1 MVSFGVHLLAIKKFL
16 NTNATKKSEI
26 MKIHSHIAAAILL
39 TGVINSNSVFADHH
53 LEETFSL
60 EAITNGQHRS
70 DSNKARNGPRHPV
83 ATLDFFGLRK
93 DMTVVE
99 ILPATG
105 WYTEIIAPYVA
116 AEGKLYAAHF
126 SPNSALTYAARS
138 LEGFEEKVTEN
149 PEIYGKITIRHIDP
163 PHEVIIAPPASADLA
178 MTFRN
183 VHNWIMAGQEL
194 EYFKTFYAAL
204 KPGGTLGVVE
214 HRALPGSSMEIMETT
229 GYVTEAY
236 VIEIAEKAG
245 FEFVASSEI
254 NANPKDLTDYPAGV
268 WTLPP
273 SYRLGDDNRDEYTA
287 IGESDRMTLKFRKP
301 E

>member
-1 MVSFGVHLLAIKKFL
+1 
-16 NTNATKKSEI
+16 
-26 MKIHSHIAAAILL
+26 MKIHNYIATAILV
-39 TGVINSNSVFADHH
+39 TGIINSNSAFADNH
-53 LEETFSL
+53 LEEVFSL
-60 EAITNGQHRS
+60 EVISNGPHRS
-70 DSNKARNGPRHPV
+70 DSNKARNDSRHPI

-138 LEGFEEKVTEN
+138 LEGFEEKVTGN

-163 PHEVIIAPPASADLA
+163 PYEVIIAPPASADLA

-194 EYFKTFYAAL
+194 EYFETFYAAL
-204 KPGGTLGVVE
+204 KPGGILGVVE
-214 HRALPGSSMEIMETT
+214 HRALPGSNMEIMETT

>member
-1 MVSFGVHLLAIKKFL
+1 
-16 NTNATKKSEI
+16 
-26 MKIHSHIAAAILL
+26 MKIHNYIATAILV
-39 TGVINSNSVFADHH
+39 TGIINSNSAFADNH
-53 LEETFSL
+53 LEEVFSL
-60 EAITNGQHRS
+60 EAISNGPHRS
-70 DSNKARNGPRHPV
+70 DSNKARNDSRHPI

-138 LEGFEEKVTEN
+138 LEGFEEKVTGN

-163 PHEVIIAPPASADLA
+163 PYEVIIAPPASADLA

-194 EYFKTFYAAL
+194 EYFETFYAAL
-204 KPGGTLGVVE
+204 KPGGILGVVE

>member
-1 MVSFGVHLLAIKKFL
+1 
-16 NTNATKKSEI
+16 
-26 MKIHSHIAAAILL
+26 MKIHNHIATAILV
-39 TGVINSNSVFADHH
+39 TGIINSNSAFADNH
-53 LEETFSL
+53 LEEVFSL
-60 EAITNGQHRS
+60 EAISNGPHRS
-70 DSNKARNGPRHPV
+70 DSNKARNDSRHPI
-83 ATLDFFGLRK
+83 ATLEFFGLQK

-163 PHEVIIAPPASADLA
+163 PQEVIIAPPASADLA

-194 EYFKTFYAAL
+194 EYFETFYAAL
-204 KPGGTLGVVE
+204 KPGGILGVVE
-214 HRALPGSSMEIMETT
+214 HRALPGSNMEIMETT

-254 NANPKDLTDYPAGV
+254 NANPNDLTDYPAGV

-273 SYRLGDDNRDEYTA
+273 SYRLGDDDRDEYTA

>member
-1 MVSFGVHLLAIKKFL
+1 
-16 NTNATKKSEI
+16 
-26 MKIHSHIAAAILL
+26 MKIHNYIATAILV
-39 TGVINSNSVFADHH
+39 TGIINSNSAFADNH
-53 LEETFSL
+53 LEEVFSL
-60 EAITNGQHRS
+60 EAISNGPHRS
-70 DSNKARNGPRHPV
+70 DSNKARNDSRHPI
-83 ATLDFFGLRK
+83 ATLEFFGLQK

-138 LEGFEEKVTEN
+138 LEGFEEKVAGN
-149 PEIYGKITIRHIDP
+149 PEVYGKITIRHIDP
-163 PHEVIIAPPASADLA
+163 PYEVIIAPPASADLA

-194 EYFKTFYAAL
+194 EYFETFYAAL
-204 KPGGTLGVVE
+204 KPGGILGVVE
-214 HRALPGSSMEIMETT
+214 HRALPGSNMEIMETT

-254 NANPKDLTDYPAGV
+254 NANPNDLTDYPAGV

-273 SYRLGDDNRDEYTA
+273 SYRLGDDDRDEYTA

>member
-1 MVSFGVHLLAIKKFL
+1 
-16 NTNATKKSEI
+16 
-26 MKIHSHIAAAILL
+26 MKIHNYIATAILL
-39 TGVINSNSVFADHH
+39 TGIINSNSAFADNH
-53 LEETFSL
+53 LEEVFSL
-60 EAITNGQHRS
+60 EVISNGPHRS
-70 DSNKARNGPRHPV
+70 DSNKARNDSRHPI

-138 LEGFEEKVTEN
+138 LEGFEEKVAGN
-149 PEIYGKITIRHIDP
+149 PEIYGKVTIRHIDP
-163 PHEVIIAPPASADLA
+163 PYEVIIAPPASADLA

-194 EYFKTFYAAL
+194 EYFETFYAAL
-204 KPGGTLGVVE
+204 KPGGILGVVE

>member
-1 MVSFGVHLLAIKKFL
+1 
-16 NTNATKKSEI
+16 
-26 MKIHSHIAAAILL
+26 MKIHNYIATAILV
-39 TGVINSNSVFADHH
+39 TGIINSNSAFADNH
-53 LEETFSL
+53 LEEVFSL
-60 EAITNGQHRS
+60 EAISNGPHRS
-70 DSNKARNGPRHPV
+70 DSNKARNDSRHPI

-138 LEGFEEKVTEN
+138 LEGFEEKVTGN

-163 PHEVIIAPPASADLA
+163 PYEVIIAPPASADLA

-194 EYFKTFYAAL
+194 EYFETFYAAL
-204 KPGGTLGVVE
+204 KPGGILGVVE

-273 SYRLGDDNRDEYTA
+273 SYRLGDDDRDEYTA

>member
-1 MVSFGVHLLAIKKFL
+1 
-16 NTNATKKSEI
+16 
-26 MKIHSHIAAAILL
+26 MKIHNYIATAILV
-39 TGVINSNSVFADHH
+39 TGIINSNSAFADNH
-53 LEETFSL
+53 LEEVFSL
-60 EAITNGQHRS
+60 EAISNGPHRS
-70 DSNKARNGPRHPV
+70 DSNKARNDSRHPI

-138 LEGFEEKVTEN
+138 LEGFEEKVAGN
-149 PEIYGKITIRHIDP
+149 PEVYGKITIRHIDP
-163 PHEVIIAPPASADLA
+163 PYEVIIAPPASADLA

-194 EYFKTFYAAL
+194 EYFETFYAAL
-204 KPGGTLGVVE
+204 KPGGILGVVE
-214 HRALPGSSMEIMETT
+214 HRALPGSSMEVMETT

-254 NANPKDLTDYPAGV
+254 NANPNDLTDYPAGV

-273 SYRLGDDNRDEYTA
+273 SYRLGDDDRDEYTA

>member
-1 MVSFGVHLLAIKKFL
+1 
-16 NTNATKKSEI
+16 
-26 MKIHSHIAAAILL
+26 MKIHNYIATAILV
-39 TGVINSNSVFADHH
+39 TGIINSNSAFADNH
-53 LEETFSL
+53 LEEVFSL
-60 EAITNGQHRS
+60 EVISNGPHRS
-70 DSNKARNGPRHPV
+70 DSNKARNDSRHPI

-138 LEGFEEKVTEN
+138 LEGFEEKVTGN

-163 PHEVIIAPPASADLA
+163 PYEVIIAPPASADLA

-194 EYFKTFYAAL
+194 EYFETFYAAL
-204 KPGGTLGVVE
+204 KPGGILGVVE
-214 HRALPGSSMEIMETT
+214 HRALPGSSMKIMETT

>member
-1 MVSFGVHLLAIKKFL
+1 
-16 NTNATKKSEI
+16 
-26 MKIHSHIAAAILL
+26 MKIHNYIATAILV
-39 TGVINSNSVFADHH
+39 TGIINSNSAFADNH
-53 LEETFSL
+53 LEEVFSL
-60 EAITNGQHRS
+60 EAISNGPHRS
-70 DSNKARNGPRHPV
+70 DSNKARNDSRHPI
-83 ATLDFFGLRK
+83 ATLEFFGLQK

-138 LEGFEEKVTEN
+138 LEGFEEKVAGN
-149 PEIYGKITIRHIDP
+149 PEIYGKVTIRHIDP
-163 PHEVIIAPPASADLA
+163 PYEVIIAPPASADLA

-194 EYFKTFYAAL
+194 EYFETFYAAL
-204 KPGGTLGVVE
+204 KPGGILGVVE
-214 HRALPGSSMEIMETT
+214 HRALPGSNMEIMETT

-254 NANPKDLTDYPAGV
+254 NANPNDLTDYPAGV

-273 SYRLGDDNRDEYTA
+273 SYRLGDDDRDEYTA

>member
-1 MVSFGVHLLAIKKFL
+1 M
-16 NTNATKKSEI
+16 
-26 MKIHSHIAAAILL
+26 
-39 TGVINSNSVFADHH
+39 
-53 LEETFSL
+53 FSL
-60 EAITNGQHRS
+60 EVISNGPHRS
-70 DSNKARNGPRHPV
+70 DSNKARNDSRHPI
-83 ATLDFFGLRK
+83 ATLEFFGLRK

-194 EYFKTFYAAL
+194 EYFETFYAAL
-204 KPGGTLGVVE
+204 KPGGILGVVE
-214 HRALPGSSMEIMETT
+214 HRALPGSNMEIMETT

-254 NANPKDLTDYPAGV
+254 NANPNDLTDYPAGV

-273 SYRLGDDNRDEYTA
+273 SYRLGDDDRDEYTA

>member
-1 MVSFGVHLLAIKKFL
+1 
-16 NTNATKKSEI
+16 
-26 MKIHSHIAAAILL
+26 MKIHNYIATAILV
-39 TGVINSNSVFADHH
+39 TGIINSNSAFADNH
-53 LEETFSL
+53 LEEVFSL
-60 EAITNGQHRS
+60 EVISNGPHRS
-70 DSNKARNGPRHPV
+70 DSNKARNDSRHPI

-138 LEGFEEKVTEN
+138 LEGFEEKVTGN

-163 PHEVIIAPPASADLA
+163 PYEVIITPPASADLA

-194 EYFKTFYAAL
+194 EYFETFYAAL
-204 KPGGTLGVVE
+204 KPGGILGVVE

>member
-1 MVSFGVHLLAIKKFL
+1 
-16 NTNATKKSEI
+16 
-26 MKIHSHIAAAILL
+26 MKIHNYIATAILV
-39 TGVINSNSVFADHH
+39 TGIINSNSAFADNH
-53 LEETFSL
+53 LEEVFSL
-60 EAITNGQHRS
+60 EVISNGPHRS
-70 DSNKARNGPRHPV
+70 DSNKARNDSRHPI

-163 PHEVIIAPPASADLA
+163 PHEVIIAPPASSDLA

-194 EYFKTFYAAL
+194 EYFETFYAAL
-204 KPGGTLGVVE
+204 KPGGILGVVE

-254 NANPKDLTDYPAGV
+254 NANPNDLTDYPAGV

-273 SYRLGDDNRDEYTA
+273 SYRLGDDDRDEYTA

>member
-1 MVSFGVHLLAIKKFL
+1 
-16 NTNATKKSEI
+16 
-26 MKIHSHIAAAILL
+26 MKIHNYIATAILV
-39 TGVINSNSVFADHH
+39 TGIINSNSAFADNH
-53 LEETFSL
+53 LEEVFSL
-60 EAITNGQHRS
+60 EAISNGPHRS
-70 DSNKARNGPRHPV
+70 DSNKARNDSRHPI
-83 ATLDFFGLRK
+83 ATLEFFGLRK

-163 PHEVIIAPPASADLA
+163 PYEVIIAPPASADLA

-194 EYFKTFYAAL
+194 EYFETFYAAL
-204 KPGGTLGVVE
+204 KPGGILGVVE

-254 NANPKDLTDYPAGV
+254 NANPNDLTDYPAGV

-273 SYRLGDDNRDEYTA
+273 SYRLGDDDRDEYTA

>member
-1 MVSFGVHLLAIKKFL
+1 
-16 NTNATKKSEI
+16 
-26 MKIHSHIAAAILL
+26 MKIHNSIATAILV
-39 TGVINSNSVFADHH
+39 TGIINSNSAFADNH
-53 LEETFSL
+53 LEEVFSL
-60 EAITNGQHRS
+60 EAISNGPHRS
-70 DSNKARNGPRHPV
+70 DSNKARNESRHPI
-83 ATLDFFGLRK
+83 ATLEFFGLQK

-138 LEGFEEKVTEN
+138 LEGFEEKVTGN

-163 PHEVIIAPPASADLA
+163 PYEVIIAPPASADLA

-194 EYFKTFYAAL
+194 EYFETFYAAL
-204 KPGGTLGVVE
+204 KPGGILGVVE

-273 SYRLGDDNRDEYTA
+273 SYRLGDDDRDEYTA

>member
-1 MVSFGVHLLAIKKFL
+1 
-16 NTNATKKSEI
+16 
-26 MKIHSHIAAAILL
+26 
-39 TGVINSNSVFADHH
+39 
-53 LEETFSL
+53 
-60 EAITNGQHRS
+60 
-70 DSNKARNGPRHPV
+70 
-83 ATLDFFGLRK
+83 LRK

-194 EYFKTFYAAL
+194 EYFETFYAAL
-204 KPGGTLGVVE
+204 KPGGILGVVE
-214 HRALPGSSMEIMETT
+214 HRALPGSNMEIMETT

-245 FEFVASSEI
+245 FKFVASSEI
-254 NANPKDLTDYPAGV
+254 NANPNDLTDYPAGV

-273 SYRLGDDNRDEYTA
+273 SYRLGDDDRDEYTA

>member
-1 MVSFGVHLLAIKKFL
+1 
-16 NTNATKKSEI
+16 
-26 MKIHSHIAAAILL
+26 MKIHNYIATAILV
-39 TGVINSNSVFADHH
+39 TGIINSNSAFADNH
-53 LEETFSL
+53 LEEVFSL
-60 EAITNGQHRS
+60 EVISNGPHRS
-70 DSNKARNGPRHPV
+70 DSNKARNDSRHPI

-138 LEGFEEKVTEN
+138 LEGFEEKVTGN

-163 PHEVIIAPPASADLA
+163 PYEVIIAPPASADLA
-178 MTFRN
+178 MTFCN

-194 EYFKTFYAAL
+194 EYFETFYAAL
-204 KPGGTLGVVE
+204 KPGGILGVVE